1 MEARFINE
9 LKNKQNNLKE
19 NILSKGLKDPDVLYK
34 KAKINYNKTSKKKD
48 SNRKIKINEENKE
61 NFNTNIRY
69 ISNYDKSLHI
79 QKNENFLVNKDMKYK
94 NIVENKIT
102 YETAFYKLLKKKKVY
117 NTHLGFSKIIEKNE
131 NQENFSPEK
140 KKKALKKIRKSN

>member
-19 NILSKGLKDPDVLYK
+19 NILSKGLKDLNVLYK

-48 SNRKIKINEENKE
+48 SNRKIKINEENNE

-69 ISNYDKSLHI
+69 ISNYDKSLQI
-79 QKNENFLVNKDMKYK
+79 NKNENFLVNKDMKYK

-102 YETAFYKLLKKKKVY
+102 YETAFYKLLKKKKKY
-117 NTHLGFSKIIEKNE
+117 II
-131 NQENFSPEK
+131 
-140 KKKALKKIRKSN
+140 LI

>member
-34 KAKINYNKTSKKKD
+34 KAKINYNKISKKKD
-48 SNRKIKINEENKE
+48 SIRKIKINEENKE

-69 ISNYDKSLHI
+69 TSNYDKSLQI
-79 QKNENFLVNKDMKYK
+79 NKNENFLVNKDMKYK

-102 YETAFYKLLKKKKVY
+102 YETTFYKLLKKIY
-117 NTHLGFSKIIEKNE
+117 NTHLGFSKNIEKNE
-131 NQENFSPEK
+131 NQENFSPKK

>member
-48 SNRKIKINEENKE
+48 SNRKIKINEENNE

-69 ISNYDKSLHI
+69 ISNYDKSLQI
-79 QKNENFLVNKDMKYK
+79 NKNENFLVNKDMKYK

>member
-61 NFNTNIRY
+61 NFNTNKRY
-69 ISNYDKSLHI
+69 TSNYDKSLHI

-102 YETAFYKLLKKKKVY
+102 YETAFYKLLKKKK
-117 NTHLGFSKIIEKNE
+117 
-131 NQENFSPEK
+131 
-140 KKKALKKIRKSN
+140 KALKKIRKSN

>member
-19 NILSKGLKDPDVLYK
+19 NILNKGLKDPDVLYK
-34 KAKINYNKTSKKKD
+34 KAKINNYNKTSKKKD
-48 SNRKIKINEENKE
+48 LSRKIKINEENKE
-61 NFNTNIRY
+61 NFNTNKRY
-69 ISNYDKSLHI
+69 TSNYDKSLHI

-102 YETAFYKLLKKKKVY
+102 YETTFYKLLKKKK
-117 NTHLGFSKIIEKNE
+117 SI
-131 NQENFSPEK
+131 
-140 KKKALKKIRKSN
+140 